1 MGLNGNDTHD
11 ELDNHDLFH
20 HRLYQD
26 FRDKNHIAFERAVPE
41 LLGEFDDAW
50 SLPEQLSY
58 VLASLR
64 RLARDQ
70 NILNHEF
77 DSVADGLLQVI
88 NKILNEFSKE
98 ITDEINRIWV
108 EINKLFQRDVTMTS
122 DNTLSFTKTGN
133 WQEDDK
139 IISFKGVANFS
150 TLTESVAIP
159 SIGTFTLPNA
169 NKNKTGFWSP
179 DYTQFLTKLQQ
190 NITDE
195 ATTRHNDDV
204 TEKNAR
210 EAQDKILQQHID
222 AEAKTRGDADKV
234 LQQHIDAEAKTRGD
248 KDTDLQNQINKIKV
262 FTDKLI
268 DNLNQSGAY
277 SGTKADYTQGAFVNH
292 IAYGN
297 INVYGMQQDGAQG
310 IFTAKTSP
318 NRSLAVG
325 V

>member
-20 HRLYQD
+20 HHLYQD

-50 SLPEQLSY
+50 SLPDQLSY

-122 DNTLSFTKTGN
+122 DNTLTFTKTGN

-150 TLTESVAIP
+150 TLSESVAIP

-195 ATTRHNDDV
+195 ATTRHTDDV

-210 EAQDKILQQHID
+210 EAQDTILQQHID
-222 AEAKTRGDADKV
+222 AEATARSN
-234 LQQHIDAEAKTRGD
+234 
-248 KDTDLQNQINKIKV
+248 KDNDLQTQINHIKA

-268 DNLNQSGAY
+268 DNLNESGAY
-277 SGTKADYTQGAFVNH
+277 SGTKADYTTGVFNLH

-297 INVYGMQQDGAQG
+297 INVYGEMQDGANA
-310 IFTAKTSP
+310 IFTSKTSP
-318 NRSLAVG
+318 NRSIAVG

>member
-20 HRLYQD
+20 HHLYQD

-204 TEKNAR
+204 TEMNAR
-210 EAQDKILQQHID
+210 VAQDTILQQHID
-222 AEAKTRGDADKV
+222 AEAQTRKEKD
-234 LQQHIDAEAKTRGD
+234 DAETLARTN
-248 KDTDLQNQINKIKV
+248 KDNDLQTQINNIKA

-268 DNLNQSGAY
+268 DNLNESGAY
-277 SGTKADYTQGAFVNH
+277 TGTKDDYTTGSFNNH

-297 INVYGMQQDGAQG
+297 INVYGMQQDGSQA
-310 IFTAKTSP
+310 IFTSKVSP
-318 NRSLAVG
+318 NRSIAVG

>member
-20 HRLYQD
+20 HHLYQD
-26 FRDKNHIAFERAVPE
+26 FRDRNHIAFERAVPE

-122 DNTLSFTKTGN
+122 DNTLTFTKSGN

-139 IISFKGVANFS
+139 IISFKGVVNFS
-150 TLTESVAIP
+150 TVNDTVNIP
-159 SIGTFTLPNA
+159 TIGSYALPNA
-169 NKNKTGFWSP
+169 TKNKNGIYSP

-195 ATTRHNDDV
+195 ATTR
-204 TEKNAR
+204 KNADDA
-210 EAQDKILQQHID
+210 EALARSNQDTILQQHID
-222 AEAKTRGDADKV
+222 AEAQTR
-234 LQQHIDAEAKTRGD
+234 QQKDEAEATARAN
-248 KDTDLQNQINKIKV
+248 KDDDLQTQINHIKA

-268 DNLNQSGAY
+268 DNLNESGAY
-277 SGTKADYTQGAFVNH
+277 TGTKGDYTTGSFNNH

-297 INVYGMQQDGAQG
+297 INVYGMQQDGGQA
-310 IFTAKTSP
+310 IFTSKVSP
-318 NRSLAVG
+318 NRSIAVG